1 MSSPEDMSEEE
12 TVSYSEKI
20 VYFVKEHFVLK
31 FHFHYLHVK
40 EKISAFQASMK
51 LQNKQE
57 IALFKGEG
65 ESDKTELDSSFI
77 LSQSGPVSNFFF

>member
-1 MSSPEDMSEEE
+1 M
-12 TVSYSEKI
+12 
-20 VYFVKEHFVLK
+20 YFVIKHLVLNFL
-31 FHFHYLHVK
+31 FHSFHVK

-65 ESDKTELDSSFI
+65 ESDNTELDSSSS
-77 LSQSGPVSNFFF
+77 LSQSGPVSDFFLNLINSDLQRFCSNPRT